1 MTEEVENL
9 ILEQMRAF
17 PNQIEGLRTEMRSEF
32 QDVKLRLNRMES
44 TLIGIRRNEVDS
56 AEDTARQQVNIDR
69 LVERVQRIERRLDRQ
84 DET

>member
-17 PNQIEGLRTEMRSEF
+17 RNQIEGLRTEMRSEF

-56 AEDTARQQVNIDR
+56 AEDTARQQVSIDR
-69 LVERVQRIERRLDRQ
+69 LVERVQRIERRLDLQ

>member
-9 ILEQMRAF
+9 ILEQLRAF
-17 PNQIEGLRTEMRSEF
+17 RSQIEGLRTEIRNEF

-56 AEDTARQQVNIDR
+56 AEDTARQQVSIDR
-69 LVERVQRIERRLDRQ
+69 LVERVQRIERRLDLQ